1 MGLYDTLF
9 SHYSVA
15 CGQLLVTEADFQ
27 NDNRRRRFAES
38 LRWLLEQG
46 GVPVINEN
54 DVIARPELRKLFSD
68 NDSLAVL
75 IAQELSA
82 DVLLLLSDV
91 HGVYARKPLSGE
103 EPDLLPLFT
112 RSTKVSFGDKS
123 ERGRGGMEAKV
134 AAALNAAESGVG
146 AVIIASGFMQES
158 IERIMSGEVC
168 AFGCML
174 CALCGPAAPRAA
186 TCLPLLLRS
195 KRQCLFLLCALCR
208 SLAPCSCGKQR
219 RTRPLPPARARRA
232 RRKTRARLLGCSGSS
247 HTTSALNF
255 SRRWRARSR
264 RTWRRSWPQ
273 TKRTWRP
280 SPIRPSS
287 RRR

>member
-1 MGLYDTLF
+1 MATPSSVRSKFADAKTIVVKVGTSVVSRPDGSLAIGRIASVVEQIAHLRRQGKRVVLVASGAIGIGSTRLREQAALSRSVRAHLHGSPDDEPASARARAAAGQGGLMGLYDTLF

-27 NDNRRRRFAES
+27 SDTRRRRFAES
-38 LRWLLEQG
+38 LRWLLDQG

-91 HGVYARKPLSGE
+91 HGVYARKPLPGE

-146 AVIIASGFMQES
+146 AVIIASGFAQES
-158 IERIMSGEVC
+158 IERIMSGEVR
-168 AFGCML
+168 AFAC
-174 CALCGPAAPRAA
+174 
-186 TCLPLLLRS
+186 
-195 KRQCLFLLCALCR
+195 
-208 SLAPCSCGKQR
+208 
-219 RTRPLPPARARRA
+219 
-232 RRKTRARLLGCSGSS
+232 
-247 HTTSALNF
+247 
-255 SRRWRARSR
+255 
-264 RTWRRSWPQ
+264 
-273 TKRTWRP
+273 
-280 SPIRPSS
+280 
-287 RRR
+287 